1 MPRYRVVVVG
11 MGKRGVH
18 HATAFA
24 ANPRFELVG
33 IGSRDQKRLD
43 AAVAKLGGVTTPGG
57 LKAGTDARAL
67 AAELKP
73 DVFCFC
79 TPPGVRLP
87 LIEIGIEAGAKL
99 IAFEKPVAMTSA
111 EGLAIKHALD
121 KTGVKAVVSHQHRY
135 GDHYQ
140 KVKSIVASGA
150 IGKVYTVYGTATGW
164 AAHMLSHLVD
174 YTSWFN
180 EYEPAEWAMG
190 QAAGRGKLTDV
201 HASPDYVAGVVHFRN
216 GVRGIYDCGAGAPDV
231 PEVPYWWR
239 KCRIGAL
246 GTEGYAEVHTGSGWR
261 AVTKDGVQAGPGTM
275 DYDHDM
281 PPYVQEM
288 ADWLD
293 DDAKPHPLRF
303 ARAYHGLEI
312 VSGLYRSVIE
322 GGQIALPLAG
332 GQDEGIDE
340 IGGLKAKVPERK
352 VLMPLADSAK
362 EYKE

>member
-1 MPRYRVVVVG
+1 MGQDGEVTPRYRVVVIG

-18 HATAFA
+18 HAAAFA
-24 ANPRFELVG
+24 ANPRFELAG
-33 IGSRDQKRLD
+33 IASRDRKRLE
-43 AAVAKLGGVTTPGG
+43 AAAAKFPSA
-57 LKAGTDARAL
+57 KSGTDAGTIVD
-67 AAELKP
+67 EIKP

-79 TPPGVRLP
+79 TPPNVRLP
-87 LIEIGIEAGAKL
+87 LIELGIKSGAKL

-111 EGLAIKHALD
+111 EAMAIKRAID
-121 KTGVKAVVSHQHRY
+121 ASGVKAIVSHQHRY

-140 KVKSIVASGA
+140 KVKSIIASGA

-180 EYEPAEWAMG
+180 DYEPAEWVMG
-190 QAAGRGKLTDV
+190 QAAGRGKLNDS
-201 HASPDYVAGVVHFRN
+201 HASPDYIAGVVHFRN
-216 GVRGIYDCGAGAPDV
+216 GVRGVYDCGAGAPDV

-261 AVTKDGVQAGPGTM
+261 AVTKDGVHSGPGGM

-281 PPYVQEM
+281 APYVQEM

-293 DDAKPHPLRF
+293 DEGKPHPLRF
-303 ARAYHGLEI
+303 ARAYQGLEI
-312 VSGLYRSVIE
+312 ASGLYRSVIE
-322 GGQIALPLAG
+322 GGQVALPLTSG
-332 GQDEGIDE
+332 MDELA
-340 IGGLKAKVPERK
+340 GLKTKVPDK
-352 VLMPLADSAK
+352 KILMTLADSAK
-362 EYKE
+362 EYRE

>member
-1 MPRYRVVVVG
+1 MGPDGEVTPRYRVVVIG

-18 HATAFA
+18 HAAAFA
-24 ANPRFELVG
+24 ANPRFELAG
-33 IGSRDQKRLD
+33 IASRDQKRLE
-43 AAVAKLGGVTTPGG
+43 AAAAKFPSVRSE
-57 LKAGTDARAL
+57 TDARKI
-67 AAELKP
+67 AEDVKP

-79 TPPGVRLP
+79 TPPNVRLP
-87 LIEIGIEAGAKL
+87 LIEVGIKSGAKL

-111 EGLAIKHALD
+111 EGMAIKRALD
-121 KTGVKAVVSHQHRY
+121 ASGVKAVVSHQHRY

-140 KVKSIVASGA
+140 KVKSIIASGA

-180 EYEPAEWAMG
+180 DYETAEWVMG
-190 QAAGRGKLTDV
+190 QAAGRGKLNDS
-201 HASPDYVAGVVHFRN
+201 HASPDYIAGVVHFRN
-216 GVRGIYDCGAGAPDV
+216 GVRGVCDCGAGAPDV

-261 AVTKDGVQAGPGTM
+261 AVTKDGVESGPGGM

-281 PPYVQEM
+281 APYVQEM

-293 DDAKPHPLRF
+293 DEGKPHPLRF
-303 ARAYHGLEI
+303 ARAYQGLEI

-322 GGQIALPLAG
+322 GGQVALPLTSG
-332 GQDEGIDE
+332 LDELA
-340 IGGLKAKVPERK
+340 GLKTKVPDRK
-352 VLMPLADSAK
+352 VLMTLAESAK
-362 EYKE
+362 EYKD